1 MYCPI
6 PTQKSIRRIGKSR
19 VKILGYSNHA
29 TQPVN
34 WFSEKARSA
43 SQRSPAADR
52 CQKRRHVT
60 YQSSGK
66 SERNRYRAT
75 RSKSRS
81 DARIDDNRTKRGT
94 DQIARRDCSDQAL
107 ISFKFKSR
115 PDACGIITVCSISH
129 QSLSLAKAERRQ
141 EAVSDR
147 KSSTSITD
155 ARVPRPSF
163 HAFQTSAILHLSLI
177 PSTLFSA
184 KTTKAP
190 TSGMT
195 LPAKHRI

>member
-1 MYCPI
+1 LPCL
-6 PTQKSIRRIGKSR
+6 T
-19 VKILGYSNHA
+19 VA
-29 TQPVN
+29 TWQLSMMDV
-34 WFSEKARSA
+34 
-43 SQRSPAADR
+43 QGL
-52 CQKRRHVT
+52 RHVT

-81 DARIDDNRTKRGT
+81 DARIDDNSTKRGT

>member
-1 MYCPI
+1 MMDVQC
-6 PTQKSIRRIGKSR
+6 
-19 VKILGYSNHA
+19 L
-29 TQPVN
+29 
-34 WFSEKARSA
+34 
-43 SQRSPAADR
+43 
-52 CQKRRHVT
+52 RHVSNK
-60 YQSSGK
+60 SSGK
-66 SERNRYRAT
+66 SERKRYRAT
-75 RSKSRS
+75 RSKSKS
-81 DARIDDNRTKRGT
+81 DARTDDNSTNRGT
-94 DQIARRDCSDQAL
+94 VQIARRNCSDEAL
-107 ISFKFKSR
+107 MSFTFKIR
-115 PDACGIITVCSISH
+115 PDACGIITVCSISY

-177 PSTLFSA
+177 PSSLFSA
-184 KTTKAP
+184 KTTKTP